1 MFNFKPA
8 LLLTTIAL
16 FCFVAMQCNHKTYEH
31 VHTNKKPMNLLASLH
46 DANQA
51 VSPKML
57 FKSAVGETRTLQIL
71 KDGLLREHVTQT
83 EAILICVSGEVLY
96 EDENKTTQILFSGDF
111 VRIEPMVKHWVKGIQ
126 DSQLLLIK

>member
-1 MFNFKPA
+1 
-8 LLLTTIAL
+8 
-16 FCFVAMQCNHKTYEH
+16 
-31 VHTNKKPMNLLASLH
+31 
-46 DANQA
+46 
-51 VSPKML
+51 ML